1 MTNLVK
7 ETWCSIWALSFWFKS
22 SRLAG
27 PSAFIA
33 FITSSKYYQSL
44 LKLCYWILAIIL
56 KFWLYYNRV
65 ITIAGQFWRQR
76 YWHAENHWK
85 SKKSEIIRNSKL
97 WTRRLHRIHRD
108 LCSNF
113 GKSDSILIFY
123 FFLSLIVKQCPFV
136 LLIVKI
142 LKMLVH

>member
-56 KFWLYYNRV
+56 KFWLYYNRD

-97 WTRRLHRIHRD
+97 WTRRFPDDYTKFIVICVRI
-108 LCSNF
+108 SV
-113 GKSDSILIFY
+113 
-123 FFLSLIVKQCPFV
+123 SLILFSFSISF
-136 LLIVKI
+136 LA
-142 LKMLVH
+142 